1 METAKLSA
9 LALIPDGEQWPEIQ
23 AFRVAHDRE
32 VHKWPPHM
40 NIFYPFVP
48 EADFESVASA
58 LSHQLAQLKE
68 LRVRFCSM
76 ESFGG
81 TVFLKPEC
89 DEDLGLAKLH
99 AACKA
104 AVPDIPEN
112 EKKPFTPHL
121 TIGQFKGKAR
131 AEAFMQSQAAISIE
145 TRISSVCLL
154 ARDSMQTPF
163 RTVFRVMLGGG
174 GQVEQGDAI
183 PYSCNTPWQWT
194 TCQCLPACTGVAID
208 GIGNLTRTLSG
219 GLARTFSGTAVK
231 LVRSLSRLVL
241 FAAACN
247 LGAAFNPSVPVSH
260 CAGDSVALW
269 LQASPVS
276 DKYHRFC
283 RDAPDMSMIDDPRR
297 QGEVGP
303 KRALEMSD
311 ADLKDRFAK
320 SHNSQ
325 LEFFTEF
332 RFTDPAVCQAIAQM
346 QDELR
351 QVDASIVTTQSCAP
365 NNIHFT
371 MSEVQLQSVEDVYRV
386 IDILEG
392 IVASLVSP
400 ATPQS
405 LDLLGVD
412 MFAGRVLYAKPANN
426 DAAAFLCDAF
436 ERMQQALVASGFKP
450 RDRGE
455 FVPHATLCKAQQ
467 GGSFSESF
475 LLAVEQKGYGTMK
488 LGSQPLVE
496 VHFCCERW
504 KEETTPPV
512 IWRLQLGSS

>member
-1 METAKLSA
+1 METTKLSA

-208 GIGNLTRTLSG
+208 GIGNLTRTISG

-231 LVRSLSRLVL
+231 LVRSLS
-241 FAAACN
+241 
-247 LGAAFNPSVPVSH
+247 
-260 CAGDSVALW
+260 
-269 LQASPVS
+269 
-276 DKYHRFC
+276 
-283 RDAPDMSMIDDPRR
+283 R

-365 NNIHFT
+365 NNIHIT
-371 MSEVQLQSVEDVYRV
+371 MSELQLQSVEDVYRV

-436 ERMQQALVASGFKP
+436 EQMQQALVASGFKP
-450 RDRGE
+450 RGRGE
-455 FVPHATLCKAQQ
+455 FVPHATLCKAQK

-488 LGSQPLVE
+488 LGSQPFVE